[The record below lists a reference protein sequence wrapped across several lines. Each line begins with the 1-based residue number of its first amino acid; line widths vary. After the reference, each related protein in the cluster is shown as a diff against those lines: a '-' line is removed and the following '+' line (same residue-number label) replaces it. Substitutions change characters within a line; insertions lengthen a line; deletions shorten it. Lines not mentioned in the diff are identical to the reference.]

1 MAKLTLKK
9 LLENKISIYQ
19 DLVNR
24 YPNNKQ
30 HLAVLNTLLEI
41 WNLCIDRERF

>member
-9 LLENKISIYQ
+9 LLESKISIYQ

-30 HLAVLNTLLEI
+30 HLVVLKTLLEI
-41 WNLCIDRERF
+41 WNLCINRERF